1 MPVVVGIFPNHDAI
15 AKVTDALKA
24 GGLDV
29 NELTVIS
36 SEEVSDDLIS
46 SGVRFVLSGEPE
58 DDLLT
63 TGTGIITTS
72 GGTGVPG
79 LTDSLTQPHV
89 SHGRSTVEWLDDL
102 DVPDGR
108 TDDYVDAL
116 EQGRCVAGYVTS
128 NDIDKVKG
136 LFASAGGNPVE
147 VF

>member
-1 MPVVVGIFPNHDAI
+1 MPVVVGVFPNHDAI
-15 AKVTDALKA
+15 AKVAEALKA

-36 SEEVSDDLIS
+36 DDTPSNELIS
-46 SGVRFVLSGEPE
+46 SGVQFVLSGEPDE
-58 DDLLT
+58 EMLT

-79 LTDSLTQPHV
+79 LTDSVTQPHM
-89 SHGRSTVEWLDDL
+89 SHAPSTIDMLADL

-108 TDDYVDAL
+108 TDDYVEAL

-128 NDIDKVKG
+128 SDIDKVKG
-136 LFASAGGNPVE
+136 VFSSAGGNPVE

>member
-15 AKVTDALKA
+15 AKLTEALKS

-36 SEEVSDDLIS
+36 DEVPSDDLVT
-46 SGVRFVLSGEPE
+46 SGVQFVLSGEPDE
-58 DDLLT
+58 EMLT
-63 TGTGIITTS
+63 TGTGIITSS

-79 LTDSLTQPHV
+79 LTDSVTQPHV
-89 SHGRSTVEWLDDL
+89 AHAPSTIDLLADL

-108 TDDYVDAL
+108 TDDYVEAL

-128 NDIDKVKG
+128 TDVDKVKG
-136 LFASAGGNPVE
+136 VFSSAGANPVE